1 MPTYAFSTSG
11 NFWKTRYSFEPDCYA
26 TSENTFVSFNKADIS
41 NDLSSVCWVHNV
53 NQQRNSFYNQLHP
66 SRLTVVSNENP
77 SVEKSYKALSIE
89 SNQNNFT
96 ANVSTN
102 LDLSS
107 HSVTQPQIAI
117 INGFSAREEGLYA
130 SIGPSITN
138 STKNIFP
145 IGSVEFDY
153 YYNVASNPEQLLAFG
168 LLPQNYSTNHIY
180 RVFKLKGI
188 TGTSFD
194 IGVNSKIAVASS
206 LDAVSSG
213 QIKYPKVINNSVELV
228 NFTPEACYDESIY
241 HVAMI
246 KVDRDGSIYITIGV
260 SSSLSA
266 IAIYGPPA
274 IGRFLQGIT
283 INQSYLFVVTDP
295 AVNGDQIRGKYAM
308 INVQTPADG
317 KPFELYAINTEY
329 SQSKLDAS
337 S

>member
-26 TSENTFVSFNKADIS
+26 TSENTFVSFRKADIS

-66 SRLTVVSNENP
+66 SFLTVVSNENP
-77 SVEKSYKALSIE
+77 SAEKTYKALSIE

-96 ANVSTN
+96 AHVSTN
-102 LDLSS
+102 LDLSA

-117 INGFSAREEGLYA
+117 INGFSPREEGLYA

-145 IGSVEFDY
+145 IGLIGNDF
-153 YYNVASNPEQLLAFG
+153 YYNIASSPQQLLSFG
-168 LLPQNYSTNHIY
+168 LLPQNYSTNHVY

-188 TGTSFD
+188 AGTSFN
-194 IGVNSKIAVASS
+194 IGLNSKIAVASS
-206 LDAVSSG
+206 LEAVSNG
-213 QIKYPKVINNSVELV
+213 QLKYPKVINNNVELV
-228 NFTPEACYDESIY
+228 SFNPESCYDESIY

-246 KVDRDGSIYITIGV
+246 KVDKDGSIYITIGV
-260 SSSLSA
+260 SSSLSS
-266 IAIYGPPA
+266 IAIYSPPV
-274 IGRFLQGIT
+274 IGRFLQGIEQ
-283 INQSYLFVVTDP
+283 NQSYLFVVTDP

-329 SQSKLDAS
+329 TQSKLDAS